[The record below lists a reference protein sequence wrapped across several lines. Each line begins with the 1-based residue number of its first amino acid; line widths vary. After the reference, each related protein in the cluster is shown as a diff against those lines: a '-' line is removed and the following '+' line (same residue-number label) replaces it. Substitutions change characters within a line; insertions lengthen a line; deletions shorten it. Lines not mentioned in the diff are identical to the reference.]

1 MGLSEKREKVLKSM
15 PVIRTDIFRSKDG
28 KYLIHKTSIVHIKPM
43 NYYKAI
49 VENTVKVS
57 EENIVDELAEAL
69 AEE

>member
-69 AEE
+69 AED